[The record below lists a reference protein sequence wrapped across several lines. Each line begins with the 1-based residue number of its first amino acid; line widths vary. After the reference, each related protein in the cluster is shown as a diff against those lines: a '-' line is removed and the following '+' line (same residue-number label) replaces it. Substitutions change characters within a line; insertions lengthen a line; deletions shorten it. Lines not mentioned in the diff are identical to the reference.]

1 MIAVWIVAAAFI
13 ISGGLYGFPKLI
25 KLLTC
30 KGRVQGTISGA
41 SFAPGTGD
49 QPMRAMYVYTVDGV
63 EYKKK
68 TPYTNFAHFS
78 KDCEVRYD
86 KKNPKRS
93 YIRQSGMVINA
104 VLGTAFVI
112 VGIGVIIVGFILKAK
127 LGIV

>member
-1 MIAVWIVAAAFI
+1 MIAVWIVAAACI
-13 ISGGLYGFPKLI
+13 IAGGLYGFPKLI

-30 KGRVQGTISGA
+30 KECVQGMISGT

-63 EYKKK
+63 EYRRK

-78 KDCEVRYD
+78 RDCEVRYN

-93 YIRQSGMVINA
+93 YIRQSGMVMNA

-112 VGIGVIIVGFILKAK
+112 VGIGVMIVGFILKAK
-127 LGIV
+127 LGL

>member
-13 ISGGLYGFPKLI
+13 IAGGLYGFPKLI

-30 KGRVQGTISGA
+30 KGRVQGMISGT

-49 QPMRAMYVYTVDGV
+49 QPIRAMYVYTVDGV

-78 KDCEVRYD
+78 RDCEVRYN
-86 KKNPKRS
+86 KKNPKSS

-104 VLGTAFVI
+104 VLGIAFVI
-112 VGIGVIIVGFILKAK
+112 VGIGVIIIGFILKAK
-127 LGIV
+127 LGI